1 METAV
6 MTLALLAL
14 IAALA
19 LAVLLNSPGVT
30 PPRIIAAIVG
40 VIALVLIVVTLI

>member
-1 METAV
+1 
-6 MTLALLAL
+6 MTLTLLAL

-19 LAVLLNSPGVT
+19 LAVLLNSPGIT
-30 PPRIIAAIVG
+30 APRIIAAIVG